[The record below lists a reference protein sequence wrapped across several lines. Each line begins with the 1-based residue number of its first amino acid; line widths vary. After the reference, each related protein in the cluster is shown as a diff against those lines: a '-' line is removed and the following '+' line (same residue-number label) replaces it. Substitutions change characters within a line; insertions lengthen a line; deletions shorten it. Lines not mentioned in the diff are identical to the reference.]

1 MNEAESMIVNST
13 CCTCIN
19 HPLEIRTHINRG
31 TWLAQSVEH
40 ATLDF
45 SVVSSSPALGAEI
58 TFFFSLKIVFIYL
71 TDRGH

>member
-19 HPLEIRTHINRG
+19 SSLEIRTHINRG

-40 ATLDF
+40 ATLDLG
-45 SVVSSSPALGAEI
+45 VVSSSPALGAEI
-58 TFFFSLKIVFIYL
+58 TFFFFFKIFIYL
-71 TDRGH
+71 FI